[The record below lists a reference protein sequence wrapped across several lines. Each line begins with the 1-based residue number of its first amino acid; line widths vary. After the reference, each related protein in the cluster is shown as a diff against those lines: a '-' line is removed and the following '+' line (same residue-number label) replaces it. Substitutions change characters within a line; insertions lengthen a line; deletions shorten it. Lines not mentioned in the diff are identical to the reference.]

1 MAKKKSKKSAQKQTE
16 DTSAPETPKPAPAT
30 VVEDVVPDTAEPEPP
45 TLEAQSVE
53 STPADQIDTTA
64 EVPDAK
70 IDEPVQEPISEQTPQ
85 DLTDPEALS
94 YEEPNGAEADV
105 IKDEEATV
113 SIEEPAEEV
122 EAASTKDTVNDL
134 SPTDGHEDP
143 AADTLT
149 VPVEQSDESA
159 SKLVDED
166 KAQVKHDTITESTA
180 KDDTEATSAPVD
192 EPLASVEEPTAS
204 VEEPLPEAEQN
215 PADTQQDAEIT
226 EATHNDASNGHM
238 DANVAATSELSPV
251 SREPL
256 EEPQSTI
263 EAVAEPP
270 PETAQPEPT
279 REIATEPQE
288 FTLDDDWAPISKK
301 GKKTKKDK
309 KKKQDSA
316 TGAIDKPK
324 LASAPE
330 PLKAD
335 IVADEVAEKR
345 TGRHDASGCVH
356 YQDR

>member
-16 DTSAPETPKPAPAT
+16 DISAPETPKPAPAT

-134 SPTDGHEDP
+134 S
-143 AADTLT
+143 
-149 VPVEQSDESA
+149 DESA

-166 KAQVKHDTITESTA
+166 KAQVEHDTITESTA